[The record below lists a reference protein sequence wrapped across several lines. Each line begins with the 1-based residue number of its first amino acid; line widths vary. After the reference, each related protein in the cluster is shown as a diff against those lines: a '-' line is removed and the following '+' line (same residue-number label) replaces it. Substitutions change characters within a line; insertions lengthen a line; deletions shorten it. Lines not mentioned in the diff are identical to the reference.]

1 MFWQLST
8 DQNGI
13 FAKDATKTF
22 KAAYPKLF

>member
-13 FAKDATKTF
+13 FAKDATAKF
-22 KAAYPKLF
+22 KATYPKLF